1 MLVLERP
8 ILAPGCCILCRSDLG
23 PVVDIGRDEEWVGRW
38 YICFPCCIE
47 LGQLAGCVPG
57 QALDQERALAVDKAA
72 RLVSTDKELVAE
84 RALSAA
90 LLAVGFKLRD
100 QSRHPAPPVKS

>member
-1 MLVLERP
+1 M
-8 ILAPGCCILCRSDLG
+8 
-23 PVVDIGRDEEWVGRW
+23 VDIGRDEEWVGRW

-72 RLVSTDKELVAE
+72 RLVALERELGTE
-84 RALSAA
+84 RKLTAA
-90 LLAVGFKLRD
+90 LLAVGFQQR
-100 QSRHPAPPVKS
+100 VKVKG